1 MMKIA
6 GNILIFILIASCTF
20 AQQREIIELWPGK
33 VPGEEKPKAE
43 AVSSPGDDGEIVKI
57 TEVTNP
63 LLEVFPAANPNGA
76 AVIINPGGGYYIL
89 AIDKEGY
96 EIAEWFNRQGITAF
110 VLHYRVP
117 QKQEGALQDI
127 QRAIRVVR
135 SQAKARGLDPNN
147 IGTLGFSA
155 GGSLSARASTR
166 YLEKVYEKNDAADEL
181 SARPDFTMLIY
192 AAYLDKGPENAITP
206 EIKVT
211 EKTPP
216 MFLFVS
222 ADDNHANSSL
232 VMTQQLRE
240 HKVPVELHV
249 VPKGKH
255 GYGLRA
261 GNPAAETW
269 PLLAE
274 KWIEKFV
281 IAK

>member
-1 MMKIA
+1 MRTTFIL
-6 GNILIFILIASCTF
+6 LIFTLLASQIT
-20 AQQREIIELWPGK
+20 AQDREIIELWPGQ
-33 VPGEEKPKAE
+33 VPGEEKAKAP
-43 AVSSPGDDGEIVKI
+43 AVSSPGDDGQIVKI

-63 LLEVFPAANPNGA
+63 LLEVFPADEPNGA
-76 AVIINPGGGYYIL
+76 AVVINPGGGYYIL

-135 SQAKARGLDPNN
+135 SQAKQRGLDPDN

-166 YLEKVYEKNDAADEL
+166 YDEEIYEKIDAADQL

-192 AAYLDKGPENAITP
+192 PAYLDQGPENSITP
-206 EIKVT
+206 EIEVT
-211 EKTPP
+211 ENTPP

-222 ADDNHANSSL
+222 ADDKHANGSL

-240 HKVPVELHV
+240 HEVPVELHV
-249 VPKGKH
+249 VPEGKH
-255 GYGLRA
+255 GYGLRP

-274 KWIEKFV
+274 KWIDKFV
-281 IAK
+281 IR

>member
-1 MMKIA
+1 MKIQLLVLA
-6 GNILIFILIASCTF
+6 LTLLSHTLL
-20 AQQREIIELWPGK
+20 AQEREIIELWPGK
-33 VPGEEKPKAE
+33 VPGEEKPKAP
-43 AVSSPGDDGEIVKI
+43 AVSSPEDNGEIVKI

-63 LLEVFPAANPNGA
+63 LLEVFPAEKPNGA

-135 SQAKARGLDPNN
+135 SQASKRGLDPDN

-166 YLEKVYEKNDAADEL
+166 YDDKVYDNVDAADDL

-192 AAYLDKGPENAITP
+192 AAYLDKGPENSITP

-211 EKTPP
+211 ENTPP
-216 MFLFVS
+216 TFLFVS
-222 ADDNHANSSL
+222 ADDKHANSSL

-240 HKVPVELHV
+240 HEVPVELHV
-249 VPKGKH
+249 VPEGKH
-255 GYGLRA
+255 GYGLRP

-281 IAK
+281 IR